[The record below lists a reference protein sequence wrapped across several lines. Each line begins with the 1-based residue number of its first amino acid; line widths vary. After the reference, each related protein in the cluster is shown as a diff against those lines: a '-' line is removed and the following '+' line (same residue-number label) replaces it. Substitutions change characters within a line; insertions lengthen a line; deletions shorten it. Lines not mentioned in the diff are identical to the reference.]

1 MVIAES
7 FAESF
12 VIAERDP
19 TGKKISRRIDEDC
32 HQPEKKNKNQNTRSE
47 TEQGQLM
54 QLRMLMC

>member
-1 MVIAES
+1 MSPELMLIAES

-32 HQPEKKNKNQNTRSE
+32 HQPEKKIRIKTQDQRLSKVS
-47 TEQGQLM
+47 L
-54 QLRMLMC
+54 CS